1 MNNVSSEHE
10 RCRCAICHDFVL
22 QNRLGC
28 ASIQIRISAR
38 SWSTPVKVEE
48 VCFVFKDI
56 EGFDHKVPKIRSQA
70 ERMAKEF
77 SLAQAGDLE
86 VLLA

>member
-1 MNNVSSEHE
+1 M
-10 RCRCAICHDFVL
+10 
-22 QNRLGC
+22 
-28 ASIQIRISAR
+28 
-38 SWSTPVKVEE
+38 EE

>member
-10 RCRCAICHDFVL
+10 RCHCAICHGFVL
-22 QNRLGC
+22 QNRRDC

-56 EGFDHKVPKIRSQA
+56 EGFEH
-70 ERMAKEF
+70 
-77 SLAQAGDLE
+77 
-86 VLLA
+86 